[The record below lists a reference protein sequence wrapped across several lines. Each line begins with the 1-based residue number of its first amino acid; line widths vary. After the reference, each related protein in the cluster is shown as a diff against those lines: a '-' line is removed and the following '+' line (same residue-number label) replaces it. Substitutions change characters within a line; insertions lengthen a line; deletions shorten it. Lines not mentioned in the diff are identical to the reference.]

1 MKQLAAIF
9 ALALAFVA
17 TNVSATGDA
26 ANGAKIYNGAPSASF
41 PAGTR
46 ACASC
51 HNVDNP
57 GDIIRAG
64 ASAQNIAFAIASFS
78 AMNVLFS
85 SSGQFPL
92 SASDISDVSAF
103 INSVVNPGPPTL
115 PAFAAAPPAADFG
128 AVSVGMQSAPTTF
141 TIGDTVAAG
150 TITSVVSSNN
160 GEFLLA
166 GGTCIAAPHDVALN
180 GSCSISVIFAPML
193 AGARTGDVLVFNTGT
208 PNPLRISLSGAGA
221 ASAPAQGNLA
231 MPPPANLGV
240 QAVLVQGTA
249 RALTVQN
256 IGAAAANI
264 VSVTSDHAAEF
275 TVTSTTCNGA
285 LGAGAS
291 CVINVAFRPL
301 SMGARSATLSIVSDG
316 IGSPQSIALSGTGAG
331 MTGSAGS
338 PVTVVEFYNAAF
350 DHYFVTPVIAEIG
363 LLGQPPFQDWQ
374 PTGLSFAAY
383 SAAGAPPGSVGI
395 CRFFNDH
402 FAPKSTH
409 FYAPH
414 GLGCEATLAGFPDW
428 TLEDPQLFFAQLPDA
443 AGNCP
448 AQTIPLYRLYNNGQ
462 GGAPNHRFT
471 TRLDVRQAML
481 DKGYLPE
488 GNGIGVGMCVPNVAT
503 GAAMMPM
510 SMPQ

>member
-1 MKQLAAIF
+1 
-9 ALALAFVA
+9 
-17 TNVSATGDA
+17 
-26 ANGAKIYNGAPSASF
+26 
-41 PAGTR
+41 
-46 ACASC
+46 
-51 HNVDNP
+51 
-57 GDIIRAG
+57 
-64 ASAQNIAFAIASFS
+64 
-78 AMNVLFS
+78 
-85 SSGQFPL
+85 
-92 SASDISDVSAF
+92 
-103 INSVVNPGPPTL
+103 
-115 PAFAAAPPAADFG
+115 
-128 AVSVGMQSAPTTF
+128 
-141 TIGDTVAAG
+141 
-150 TITSVVSSNN
+150 
-160 GEFLLA
+160 
-166 GGTCIAAPHDVALN
+166 
-180 GSCSISVIFAPML
+180 
-193 AGARTGDVLVFNTGT
+193 VLVFNTGT

-240 QAVLVQGTA
+240 QAVLIQGTA

-402 FAPKSTH
+402 FAPRSTH

-503 GAAMMPM
+503 GAGMMPM